1 MRMGMRREGKRRQG
15 EREDVSHSE
24 ENKLPWVR
32 CESFFCVTS
41 SSPLGLAVLLSIL
54 SATMAGACLCT
65 SQRPIGLGPLLL
77 VLLTSALCAGS
88 CIAPPL
94 PTSSISLAS
103 LSGREVGHIVW
114 LFRPWMGMGIV
125 ALAVY
130 THNEQWQVQ
139 GSVLSFT
146 CVPLTTQTPH

>member
-1 MRMGMRREGKRRQG
+1 MADGCLRTSRRR
-15 EREDVSHSE
+15 
-24 ENKLPWVR
+24 
-32 CESFFCVTS
+32 
-41 SSPLGLAVLLSIL
+41 
-54 SATMAGACLCT
+54 
-65 SQRPIGLGPLLL
+65 IGLGPPLL
-77 VLLTSALCAGS
+77 VVLASALSTGS

-103 LSGREVGHIVW
+103 WSGREVGHIVW

-130 THNEQWQVQ
+130 THNEQWRVQ